1 MLYLSI
7 GLAFIVPQKVIGE
20 RHYGVY
26 ATAQAM
32 LTALYML
39 TDSLALQPMV
49 NFGMVAE
56 RRREAY
62 TVAAIVHL
70 LFIVPTAL
78 LIYAL
83 RGPIAEFLTDDLFIP
98 TLALFPLTAAG
109 FLLRNYFLKVAQLHI
124 NTKATF
130 LIDLAWIGTTIVLI
144 MDGWRRGSLATAA
157 DMMMISAIASGVS
170 SLVGLVMYGG
180 IVRFTGKIDRRHAI
194 RMIRFGLAQ
203 SGSAATLALQTQG
216 DILILKSFVASEIVA
231 NYDAAKKFFRGFE
244 AMRDAGSMLIWPSAA
259 RLSVQHRT
267 DDLVRLVEKMIAFML
282 IIIIPSVLLA
292 WILPIDEFF
301 NFIYKGK
308 YAGAADIFRIL
319 SLAALAIPFS
329 MNMFILGGMGEARRF
344 FRVTLASA
352 LLSVLIA
359 IILVP
364 HIGVAGTALSVIA
377 SYAVLA
383 LLSTTTLARRI
394 PISIPRALGR
404 WRDARDYIFRRS
416 RG

>member
-1 MLYLSI
+1 MAI

-49 NFGMVAE
+49 NFGMVPE

-62 TVAAIVHL
+62 TVAAVVHI
-70 LFIVPTAL
+70 LFIA
-78 LIYAL
+78 
-83 RGPIAEFLTDDLFIP
+83 PISIAVYLFRAQIGQFLNDDLFVP

-130 LIDLAWIGTTIVLI
+130 LIDLAWIGTTIALI
-144 MDGWRRGSLATAA
+144 LDGWRRGSLATAA

-180 IVRFTGKIDRRHAI
+180 TIRFTRRIEREHTI
-194 RMIRFGLAQ
+194 RMLRFGLAQ

-216 DILILKSFVASEIVA
+216 DILILKTFVTSEVVA

-244 AMRDAGSMLIWPSAA
+244 AIRDAGSMFVWPAAA
-259 RLSVQHRT
+259 RLSVQHRN
-267 DDLVRLVEKMIAFML
+267 DELVRLVEKMIAFML
-282 IIIIPSVLLA
+282 IVIIPAVALM
-292 WILPIDEFF
+292 WILPLDTYFDI
-301 NFIYKGK
+301 IYKGK
-308 YAGAADIFRIL
+308 YSGAADIFRIL

-344 FRVTLASA
+344 FRVTFASA
-352 LLSVLIA
+352 VLSVVVALL
-359 IILVP
+359 LVP
-364 HIGVAGTALSVIA
+364 KIGVMGTALSVIT

-383 LLSTTTLARRI
+383 ILSTASLSRRI
-394 PISIPRALGR
+394 PISISRALGR
-404 WRDARDYIFRRS
+404 WKDAREFILKRFKT
-416 RG
+416 

>member
-1 MLYLSI
+1 MAI
-7 GLAFIVPQKVIGE
+7 GLAFIIPQKVIGE

-39 TDSLALQPMV
+39 ADSLALQPMV
-49 NFGMVAE
+49 NFGMIPE

-70 LFIVPTAL
+70 LFIVPFSLA
-78 LIYAL
+78 IYAL
-83 RGPIAEFLTDDLFIP
+83 RHQIGAFLNDDLFTP
-98 TLALFPLTAAG
+98 TLALFPITAAG

-130 LIDLAWIGTTIVLI
+130 LIDLAWIGTTIALI
-144 MDGWRRGSLATAA
+144 LDGWRRGSLATAA

-180 IVRFTGKIDRRHAI
+180 TVRFTRRIDRAHAI
-194 RMIRFGLAQ
+194 RMFRFGLAQ

-216 DILILKSFVASEIVA
+216 DILILKSFVTSEVVA

-244 AMRDAGSMLIWPSAA
+244 AIRDAGSMFVWPAAA

-267 DDLVRLVEKMIAFML
+267 DELVRLVEKMIAFML
-282 IIIIPSVLLA
+282 IIIIPCVLLV
-292 WILPIDEFF
+292 WILPIDTFF
-301 NFIYKGK
+301 NAIYKGK
-308 YAGAADIFRIL
+308 YTGAADIFRIL

-344 FRVTLASA
+344 FRVTFASA
-352 LLSVLIA
+352 MISVIVAL
-359 IILVP
+359 ILVP
-364 HIGVAGTALSVIA
+364 RIGVMGTAISVIT

-383 LLSTTTLARRI
+383 LLSTASLSGRI
-394 PISIPRALGR
+394 PISIARALGR
-404 WRDARDYIFRRS
+404 WRDARDYLFRRA
-416 RG
+416 RK